1 MKIEIENRN
10 GKRALCVEGALKTAD
25 AETFREKLMTLVN
38 SEQQIMVDMEK
49 ADFICSAVLRALLAA
64 QMVVDEAE
72 GKTMMITNVNDEIM
86 DVFDMT
92 GFANILTIK
101 P

>member
-10 GKRALCVEGALKTAD
+10 GKRTLCVEGALKTAN
-25 AETFREKLMTLVN
+25 AEEFKEKLMELVS
-38 SEQQIMVDMEK
+38 SERQILVDMEK
-49 ADFICSAVLRALLAA
+49 TDFICSAVLRALLAA
-64 QMVVDEAE
+64 QMEVDESE
-72 GKTMMITNVNDEIM
+72 EKTMIIENVNDEVM
-86 DVFDMT
+86 GVFDMT